1 MIIIMDNLIIGLI
14 IAVIALPFYF
24 GLKKIAAMFGSKNS
38 CGCGKSDCGCGGSAK
53 GVNKVSSSHES
64 SQSCN
69 CQVDKSGRGSLK
81 P

>member
-1 MIIIMDNLIIGLI
+1 MDNLIIGLI
-14 IAVIALPFYF
+14 IALIVLPFYF

-38 CGCGKSDCGCGGSAK
+38 CGCGKSDCGYGGSTN
-53 GVNKVSSSHES
+53 GVNKASSSHNS
-64 SQSCN
+64 DQSCN